1 VRRAVPTIET
11 GLVAS
16 SANQTGAFIV
26 SRAWKVE
33 ESGKMDLEA
42 VLSIWGGGVNEME
55 EFIEVARAAWMAV
68 RIREGAES
76 RYVFSVYDAR
86 WDSGRFGSRCRA

>member
-1 VRRAVPTIET
+1 MRAVPTIET

-16 SANQTGAFIV
+16 SANLTSAFIG

-42 VLSIWGGGVNEME
+42 ELSISGDGVDEME

-68 RIREGAES
+68 HIREGAES

-86 WDSGRFGSRCRA
+86 WDSGHFSSRCRP